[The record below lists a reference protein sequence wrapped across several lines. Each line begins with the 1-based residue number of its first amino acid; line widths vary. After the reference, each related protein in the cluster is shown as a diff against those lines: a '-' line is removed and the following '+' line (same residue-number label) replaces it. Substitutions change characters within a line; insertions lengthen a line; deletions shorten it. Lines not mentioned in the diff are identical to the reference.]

1 MYKLIRPLLFKIDSE
16 TIHNKM
22 LALGGFL
29 HSMGLDKAL
38 SPIYNYENQSL
49 EQKVFGLDFKNPV
62 GLAAG
67 FDKQA
72 RIVDF
77 LPNLGFGFLNVGDVS
92 SLPWPGNPKPRLF
105 RLPKDQALINRLGQ
119 NNKGA
124 EFLAGKIK
132 HRKVSIPLGV
142 SLVKTPDPNILGD
155 KAVEDFVASFKI
167 LYPLADFSVLNV
179 SCPNTAEGKT
189 FEDPSALNDL
199 LIEITKAKFESKINK
214 PILIKISP
222 DLAFEELEKVLQV
235 CESHKI
241 DGYILTNTTKSR
253 EGLKTPTD
261 IIERIGKGG
270 LSGRPLRQK
279 STELIRHA
287 YKILKRPCIIGL
299 GGINSAE
306 TAYEKIKAGASLLQ
320 VYTGL
325 VYEGPG
331 LVKKINKGLVEFLK
345 RDGFENISEA
355 VGVEAKL

>member
-1 MYKLIRPLLFKIDSE
+1 MYKLILPLLFKIDSE
-16 TIHNKM
+16 TIHDNM

-29 HSMGLDKAL
+29 NKMGLDKAL
-38 SPIYNYENQSL
+38 SPIYNYEYQSL
-49 EQKVFGLDFKNPV
+49 EQKVFGLDFRNPV

-142 SLVKTPDPNILGD
+142 SLVKTPDPNILGG
-155 KAVEDFVASFKI
+155 KAVEDFVSSFKM
-167 LYPLADFSVLNV
+167 LYHVSEFSILNV
-179 SCPNTAEGKT
+179 SCPNTQEGKT
-189 FEDPSALNDL
+189 FEEPMALNDL
-199 LIEITKAKFESKINK
+199 LLEINKIRSALNITK
-214 PILIKISP
+214 PVLVKISP
-222 DLAFEELEKVLQV
+222 DLSFEELEKVLQV
-235 CESHKI
+235 CEKHKI
-241 DGYILTNTTKSR
+241 DGYVLTNTTKSR
-253 EGLKTPTD
+253 EGLETSID
-261 IIERIGKGG
+261 VIEGIGKGG

-279 STELIRHA
+279 STEIIRHV

-306 TAYEKIKAGASLLQ
+306 AAYEKIKAGASLIQ
-320 VYTGL
+320 IYTGL

-331 LVKKINKGLVEFLK
+331 LVKKINQGLVGLLK
-345 RDGFENISEA
+345 RDGFSNISQA
-355 VGVEAKL
+355 VGRG